1 LQAQGRRLAAQSNII
16 TYMKRDMDL
25 IREILLQAEEC
36 PAGTRWTAKPLL
48 DHSISDVVEHVQLL
62 IDAGFVDGRTLG
74 NEAAMI
80 LRITHAGHEF
90 IDSSREP
97 TRWEKAKAKALSAG
111 APLTV
116 TVLKA
121 ILDQLIKEHLPHIL

>member
-1 LQAQGRRLAAQSNII
+1 
-16 TYMKRDMDL
+16 MKRDMDV

-36 PAGTRWTAKPLL
+36 PAGTRWAAKPLL
-48 DHSISDVVEHVQLL
+48 DHSMSDVVEHVQLL
-62 IDAGFVDGRTLG
+62 IDAGYVDGRILG

-97 TRWEKAKAKALSAG
+97 KRWEKAKAKALSAG
-111 APLTV
+111 VPMTV